1 MQKFLEGVN
10 LPLDKMFDGIHI
22 RRGDKLETES
32 RGPVVDYWVERG
44 YTEDNMPLDF
54 IPFSHYLTRWTKD
67 ECPLDGIL
75 EHNLWVA
82 TDDPD
87 VVKQEI
93 NRLIAE
99 DRTADINTKYGGNT
113 APTLLYNRC
122 HKFTFYF
129 NPTQD
134 KSFHIGGNGE
144 RDPIDGDTCSARYH
158 RNIASMVD
166 LWMLAR
172 SRTFVGEFNS
182 NWGRL
187 LRVVRMRL
195 TNVEPFSILLDTR
208 IAWGRDTVGGPGL

>member
-1 MQKFLEGVN
+1 MQKFLQGVN

-22 RRGDKLETES
+22 RRGDKLERES

-54 IPFSHYLTRWTKD
+54 IPFSHYLTRWAKD
-67 ECPLDGIL
+67 ECPLDGLL

-93 NRLIAE
+93 SRLIDE
-99 DRTADINTKYGGNT
+99 DRTAEISTKDGGNT

-134 KSFHIGGNGE
+134 KAFHIGGYGE
-144 RDPIDGDTCSARYH
+144 REPIDGDTCSARYH

-166 LWMLAR
+166 VWMLAR

-182 NWGRL
+182 NWGKL

-208 IAWGRDTVGGPGL
+208 IAWGRDTVSFPGW